1 MARLAPALLM
11 ASVLLVTT
19 CGVTACGGGS
29 TGPVWT
35 GATQGGPSASG
46 GSSSPGTTASA
57 STGAASTPSGSA
69 SASGEAT
76 PSPAATSAEWKTYT
90 DPGKT
95 ISFDLPAQWI
105 VQTAAPAEG
114 ASAGSLNIEVKTA
127 DGSFVAALKTGLPV
141 ASPAPCDSANARSYT
156 VLNSVP
162 VDLPFTD
169 GPGVI
174 TPRFVFRVIQGYK
187 FFGSFG
193 LTGVATAAQ
202 DGKACQLMNIVPG
215 PPGVGGYSFADVT
228 EVTAPAPSARVAP
241 LASFD
246 SLAQASDYVH
256 TSAKFADA
264 QRMIM
269 SLKFTPKN

>member
-1 MARLAPALLM
+1 MARLAPALLL
-11 ASVLLVTT
+11 ASVLLA
-19 CGVTACGGGS
+19 TACGGGS
-29 TGPVWT
+29 TAPVWT
-35 GATQGGPSASG
+35 GAASASDGPSASG

-57 STGAASTPSGSA
+57 SAGAVSTAGGSA

-95 ISFDLPAQWI
+95 VSFDLPAQWI

-127 DGSFVAALKTGLPV
+127 DGAFVAALKTGLPLP
-141 ASPAPCDSANARSYT
+141 SPAPCDSANARSYT

-202 DGKACQLMNIVPG
+202 DGKACQLVNIVPG